1 MGWWLVLAIVIVL
14 ATVLPRFDYT
24 DWNVIGGLLV
34 LSLYVGV
41 VMALAVRLQ
50 SAMADV
56 FGPSS
61 VGEIAMKIFT
71 STP

>member
-24 DWNVIGGLLV
+24 HWDVIGGLLV

-41 VMALAVRLQ
+41 VMALAVLQMRYGRRLR
-50 SAMADV
+50 A
-56 FGPSS
+56 
-61 VGEIAMKIFT
+61 K
-71 STP
+71 